1 MENKKYAPKIP
12 SFDDRMMS
20 MGYIMAEGSKDKRT
34 HIFALVTGPDNEI
47 RTTGYNSFPR
57 RLNDNLPER
66 QEKPEKKYWFEHA
79 ERNAVYN
86 ATLIGASLKGCKMYT
101 NGIPCTDCARG
112 IVQSGILEVIVDE
125 EWNKSNS
132 GEDLEESRRTIQ
144 MFRETGVKIRYW
156 KGKLIRTKKYR
167 RGEIIEISD

>member
-1 MENKKYAPKIP
+1 MKKEYIPEIP
-12 SFDDRMMS
+12 SFDDRIMS

-34 HIFALVTGPDNEI
+34 HIFAIVIGPDKEI
-47 RTTGYNSFPR
+47 RATGYNGFPR
-57 RLNDNLPER
+57 GLDDNIPER
-66 QEKPEKKYWFEHA
+66 QEKPEKYYWFEHG
-79 ERNAVYN
+79 ERNSLDN
-86 ATLIGASLKGCKMYT
+86 ATLTGTSLKGCKMYT

-125 EWNKSNS
+125 EWNKTNS
-132 GEDLEESRRTIQ
+132 GRDLEESRRTIQ

-167 RGEIIEISD
+167 RGEIIELSE